1 MFTALATLE
10 PVYEPVKLRTL
21 EGGKSPAK
29 RPREIT
35 IKRAPNPVRALNGV
49 LPKPAPVGRHWAII
63 DSSWDYSK
71 TQADIE
77 VVGRAEQLP
86 DARNWSRALALAIVE
101 TLSGQKYPS
110 ALERF
115 VSPDLYEA
123 IERKV
128 ALAARLDGPAGR
140 SPRTKALSSRVCL
153 VNESIAE
160 TTHVVVKGETTR
172 AVAIRLEARRRQW
185 VATALEIL

>member
-1 MFTALATLE
+1 MSTALATLE

-77 VVGRAEQLP
+77 VIGRAEQLP

>member
-1 MFTALATLE
+1 MSTALATLE
-10 PVYEPVKLRTL
+10 PVYEPVKLRTV
-21 EGGKSPAK
+21 EGGKSPTK
-29 RPREIT
+29 RPREIK

-160 TTHVVVKGETTR
+160 TTHVVVKGEMTR

>member
-1 MFTALATLE
+1 MSTALATLE

-86 DARNWSRALALAIVE
+86 DARSWSRALALAIVE

>member
-1 MFTALATLE
+1 MSTALATLE
-10 PVYEPVKLRTL
+10 PVYKPVKLRTVK
-21 EGGKSPAK
+21 GGKSPAK
-29 RPREIT
+29 QLSDIQ
-35 IKRAPNPVRALNGV
+35 IKRAPNPVRALNGI
-49 LPKPAPVGRHWAII
+49 LPKPAPTGRHWAMI
-63 DSSWDYSK
+63 DASWDYSK
-71 TQADIE
+71 PE
-77 VVGRAEQLP
+77 VETDTIGKAAQLP
-86 DARNWSRALALAIVE
+86 DARTWSRALALAIVE

-115 VSPDLYEA
+115 VTPDLYDA

-128 ALAARLDGPAGR
+128 ALSTRLDGPAER